1 MGVSQSVSFL
11 LCNMKERT
19 PYLLKTYRPFCYMC
33 GQVVLS
39 DGMRN
44 VILHVTQI
52 PAFQSKQVQ
61 SGCEDCNSAKWF
73 SLQVQHQLSYC
84 LDSKI

>member
-1 MGVSQSVSFL
+1 
-11 LCNMKERT
+11 MKERT

-52 PAFQSKQVQ
+52 PAFQSKQVPAE
-61 SGCEDCNSAKWF
+61 CER
-73 SLQVQHQLSYC
+73 LQQCEVVFIASSTLIIILFGFQ
-84 LDSKI
+84 KI